1 MYMYIYTEKY
11 TQTDRQTNRCTNWHI
26 LFLPSLPRPHLM
38 PSSRHSSA
46 LCPAETK
53 IQQNNYFWPSAV
65 LFPPKYTETT
75 TTISI
80 ISRSRLDVR
89 NDLLTNN
96 ISYFQHFYEFLC
108 IQLFNHLDKWL
119 LILPHKFPF
128 TICLTLRAN
137 CLVLTILDLASPN
150 AQKNLV
156 KKRVSRCH
164 HKDTFWV
171 HKRHQNLVPGFSR
184 LLNFRT

>member
-11 TQTDRQTNRCTNWHI
+11 TDRQTDIQTVAQTDT
-26 LFLPSLPRPHLM
+26 FLPSLPRPHLM
-38 PSSRHSSA
+38 PSSRRSSA

-53 IQQNNYFWPSAV
+53 IQRNNYFRPSAV

-119 LILPHKFPF
+119 LILPNKFPF
-128 TICLTLRAN
+128 TYVLPYEQTVWFSPFSILLRQMHRR
-137 CLVLTILDLASPN
+137 I
-150 AQKNLV
+150 
-156 KKRVSRCH
+156 
-164 HKDTFWV
+164 W
-171 HKRHQNLVPGFSR
+171 
-184 LLNFRT
+184 